1 MFKIK
6 SLDEAFYAT
15 SDSRT
20 TDTKYAVANECKQFM
35 QQFNSLAE
43 NINNGMG
50 KNNPIRFCTFI
61 A

>member
-1 MFKIK
+1 MFKVK

-15 SDSRT
+15 SDNRT
-20 TDTKYAVANECKQFM
+20 TDTKNAVVNECKQLM
-35 QQFNSLAE
+35 QQFNGLAE

-50 KNNPIRFCTFI
+50 KNNPIRIGTFI